1 MQEYLITIPLN
12 ISGSEAFVALFF
24 CLNIPTV
31 DSIVTRVRSYGGV
44 QEVELFII
52 TRLAYHQE
60 WLVREINNGI
70 LVDVVAFY
78 ILTYLSVLQSFYKP

>member
-60 WLVREINNGI
+60 WLV
-70 LVDVVAFY
+70 
-78 ILTYLSVLQSFYKP
+78 TQTSPLSFEYKRKGCLSFPSA